1 MFAKIKRILDS
12 SLEIIVGVV
21 VLVLVLDVL
30 WQVFSRYVL
39 KTPSSWSEEL
49 ATFLLIWVSLLGA
62 AVALNR
68 GAHLGI
74 DYFVGKLPSLLRLY
88 TEVLVFVCIFL
99 FCLTVMVIGG
109 IQLVSNTLR
118 LEQVS
123 PALGLKMGYVYVAV
137 PFSGVFLTLYGLIGL
152 FERITEL
159 VKHKIKPELHI
170 TESAAEID

>member
-1 MFAKIKRILDS
+1 LLAKIKRILDR
-12 SLEIIVGVV
+12 SLEIVVGVV

-30 WQVFSRYVL
+30 WQVFTRYVL
-39 KTPSSWSEEL
+39 KSPSSWSEEL
-49 ATFLLIWVSLLGA
+49 ATFLLIWVALLGA

-74 DYFVGKLPSLLRLY
+74 DYFMGKLPSRLRLY
-88 TEVLVFVCIFL
+88 TEILVFFCVFL

-109 IQLVSNTLR
+109 FQLVSNTLQ

-152 FERITEL
+152 IERITEL

>member
-1 MFAKIKRILDS
+1 MFAKIKKILDR
-12 SLEIIVGVV
+12 SLEIVVGVV
-21 VLVLVLDVL
+21 VLALVLDVL
-30 WQVFSRYVL
+30 WQVFTRYVL
-39 KTPSSWSEEL
+39 KNPSSWSEEL
-49 ATFLLIWVSLLGA
+49 ATFLLIWVALLGA

-74 DYFVGKLPSLLRLY
+74 DYFMGKLPARARLY
-88 TEVLVFVCIFL
+88 TEVVVFVCVFL

-118 LEQVS
+118 LGQVS
-123 PALGLKMGYVYVAV
+123 PALGLRMGYVYVAV
-137 PFSGVFLTLYGLIGL
+137 PFSGVFLTFYGIVGLI
-152 FERITEL
+152 ERITEL

>member
-1 MFAKIKRILDS
+1 MA
-12 SLEIIVGVV
+12 
-21 VLVLVLDVL
+21 
-30 WQVFSRYVL
+30 
-39 KTPSSWSEEL
+39 
-49 ATFLLIWVSLLGA
+49 LLGA

-74 DYFVGKLPSLLRLY
+74 DYFMGKLPSRLRLY
-88 TEVLVFVCIFL
+88 TEVLVFVCVFL

-109 IQLVSNTLR
+109 FQLVFNTLQ

-137 PFSGVFLTLYGLIGL
+137 PFSGVFLTLYGLVGL
-152 FERITEL
+152 IERITEL
-159 VKHKIKPELHI
+159 VKHKVKPELHI